1 MILHELMKAVS
12 WMQDSFSLEI
22 RLSSLCRWMKNAALH
37 HNKKKFEKTDS
48 AEPQECPKTQ
58 IFRSSHPT

>member
-48 AEPQECPKTQ
+48 AEPQECP
-58 IFRSSHPT
+58 